1 MFFSNLSIYCDWN
14 IEFEYAAVTL
24 IIVLADIINTQLSVE
39 VIARFL
45 T

>member
-1 MFFSNLSIYCDWN
+1 MFFSNLFIYCDWN